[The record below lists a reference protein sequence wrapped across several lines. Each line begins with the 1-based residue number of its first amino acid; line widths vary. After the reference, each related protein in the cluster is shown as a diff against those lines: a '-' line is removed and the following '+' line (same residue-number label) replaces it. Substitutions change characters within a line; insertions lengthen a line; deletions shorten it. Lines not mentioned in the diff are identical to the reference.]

1 MFCPSCGSQV
11 PDESKFCPS
20 CGASFN
26 SPAAAA
32 QPAAT
37 PQPTEAPV
45 PGTSPVSAP
54 PVPSAAPAGAA
65 APQMKWYKFIIWVQL
80 FLSALSLVG
89 TGLMLLTGTHYG
101 DAKGLVYL
109 VYGGLQAVDIIFA
122 IVFIALAVCC
132 IVVRMNLAKFK
143 KGAPTQYLILLGAN
157 IAAQLV
163 YALALAAITQINVFQ
178 AMDSSAIV
186 QIISSIV
193 MIILSK
199 IYFDKREHLFTN

>member
-89 TGLMLLTGTHYG
+89 TGLMLLTGAHYG

-122 IVFIALAVCC
+122 IVFVALAVCC
-132 IVVRMNLAKFK
+132 IIVRMNLAKFK
-143 KGAPTQYLILLGAN
+143 KGAPTQYLTLLGAN

-163 YALALAAITQINVFQ
+163 YALALAAITQVNVFQ

>member
-26 SPAAAA
+26 SAAA
-32 QPAAT
+32 QSAAT

-45 PGTSPVSAP
+45 PGAAPVPAP
-54 PVPSAAPAGAA
+54 PVPGTAPSGAA
-65 APQMKWYKFIIWVQL
+65 APEMKWYKFIIWVQL

-89 TGLMLLTGTHYG
+89 TGIMLLTGTHYG
-101 DAKGLVYL
+101 DAKALVYM
-109 VYGGLQAVDIIFA
+109 VYGGLQAADIIFA

-132 IVVRMNLAKFK
+132 IIVRMNLAKFK

-178 AMDSSAIV
+178 AMDSSAVV
-186 QIISSIV
+186 QIITSVV

>member
-26 SPAAAA
+26 SAA
-32 QPAAT
+32 QSAAT

-45 PGTSPVSAP
+45 PGAAPVPAP
-54 PVPSAAPAGAA
+54 PVPGAAPAGAA
-65 APQMKWYKFIIWVQL
+65 APEMKWYKFIIWVQL

-89 TGLMLLTGTHYG
+89 TGIMLLTGTHYG
-101 DAKGLVYL
+101 DAKALVYM
-109 VYGGLQAVDIIFA
+109 VYGGLQAADIIFA

-132 IVVRMNLAKFK
+132 IIVRMNLAKFK

-178 AMDSSAIV
+178 AMDSSTVA
-186 QIISSIV
+186 QIITSVV
-193 MIILSK
+193 MIALSK